1 MSFVMM
7 FSAEALANYASSAVF
22 TIINL
27 MVSFF
32 IRHRF
37 LFKPLLKLLRN
48 RREYVASELEEADS
62 KLKDANEQIA
72 SAEMRLHRSHQEA
85 ADIISNARS
94 QAEIQ
99 SEAILSDARKEA
111 AAILSRA
118 DSDIARMRVT
128 MLNGIRDEV
137 ADLAVA
143 IASKVIGK
151 VMDEKR
157 QRDLVEQF
165 IDAEMAT
172 NKSPVATGESLE
184 AQNGVNEHA

>member
-1 MSFVMM
+1 MPFVMM

-32 IRHRF
+32 ILHRF

-48 RREYVASELEEADS
+48 RREYVASELDEADG

-72 SAEMRLHRSHQEA
+72 AAEMRLHRSHQEA

-111 AAILSRA
+111 SAILSRA

-172 NKSPVATGESLE
+172 NKTPAAAGESSA